1 MHCHPTT
8 IAREAST
15 RIQEAVTKI
24 FNTTSGK
31 SVAVIGVMRADEQ
44 PFDEHVWHEGW
55 ALKEYSAPVQENIME
70 MLSQFFKQG
79 LMEGRK
85 VKQDLAI
92 EKLQLA
98 GIPVWNLPD
107 FVQLTNIY
115 TALKSTPKKEWRQTT

>member
-1 MHCHPTT
+1 
-8 IAREAST
+8 
-15 RIQEAVTKI
+15 
-24 FNTTSGK
+24 
-31 SVAVIGVMRADEQ
+31 
-44 PFDEHVWHEGW
+44 
-55 ALKEYSAPVQENIME
+55 ME

-98 GIPVWNLPD
+98 GIPVWNFPN